1 MAIRKRIT
9 IEDLATMENVYAP
22 PIGAVMEP
30 IAICAQNLL
39 ADLGRRAKASVSGPV
54 GGDRKGAGS

>member
-39 ADLGRRAKASVSGPV
+39 ADLGRKV
-54 GGDRKGAGS
+54 AGS